1 MKLYPAIQTPDG
13 VITGKENDSHASLI
27 KEKKLTDISE
37 PQKGFTPNGKIFLTR
52 LDAIWFLKKY
62 DPMVYKKIKDEFG
75 NEGLHT
81 SLYAKATGIELKE
94 VEEEPEESTKE
105 PPEADPEFEKGLTEI

>member
-1 MKLYPAIQTPDG
+1 MKKNKIEEVKD
-13 VITGKENDSHASLI
+13 E
-27 KEKKLTDISE
+27 
-37 PQKGFTPNGKIFLTR
+37 QKGFTPNGKIFLTR